1 MREHMLKVNASSVV
15 LNGKLVNVGS
25 LEFVQLI
32 TVETINSSVG
42 HNSDVDTFA
51 AQYFAI
57 HDSVSC

>member
-42 HNSDVDTFA
+42 HNSDVDTSA
-51 AQYFAI
+51 A
-57 HDSVSC
+57 